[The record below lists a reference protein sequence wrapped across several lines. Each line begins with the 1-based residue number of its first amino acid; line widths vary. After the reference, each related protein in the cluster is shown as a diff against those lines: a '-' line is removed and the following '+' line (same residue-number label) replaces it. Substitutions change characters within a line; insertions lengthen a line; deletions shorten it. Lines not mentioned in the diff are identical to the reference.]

1 MTCFEKKPKNKT
13 PHLYDYN
20 NASGIDTTCRAATF
34 WLPCLV
40 HSCKYH
46 GVWLRMK
53 DWTGAHDVC

>member
-1 MTCFEKKPKNKT
+1 MFFENKT

-20 NASGIDTTCRAATF
+20 NASGIDTRAATF